1 MANNVFAQS
10 KEPVNQPKRNT
21 FDLQFQNNLTME
33 FGKLYP
39 VFCKEVVPGD
49 SLRINPTFGLRF
61 MPMFFP
67 VQTRMQANLHFF
79 YVRNRNLWKD
89 WQDFIGRTSDSSR

>member
-1 MANNVFAQS
+1 MAKNVFAQS

-21 FDLQFQNNLTME
+21 FDLAFQNNLSME

-49 SLRINPTFGLRF
+49 SLRIKPTFGLRF
-61 MPMFFP
+61 MPMTFP

-79 YVRNRNLWKD
+79 YVRTRNLWKD
-89 WQDFIGRTSDSSR
+89 FPDFIGDTN